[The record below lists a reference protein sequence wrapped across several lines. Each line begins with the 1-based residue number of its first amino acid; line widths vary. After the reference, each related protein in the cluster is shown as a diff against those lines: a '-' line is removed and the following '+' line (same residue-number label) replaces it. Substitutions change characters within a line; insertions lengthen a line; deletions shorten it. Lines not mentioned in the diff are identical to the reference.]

1 MNCKKCG
8 SGKVLSEG
16 VGEGK
21 VKVTCQECGM
31 NEVKDEQGRKM
42 LTDDRPVS
50 DVRELLTS

>member
-1 MNCKKCG
+1 M
-8 SGKVLSEG
+8 
-16 VGEGK
+16 
-21 VKVTCQECGM
+21 TCQECGM